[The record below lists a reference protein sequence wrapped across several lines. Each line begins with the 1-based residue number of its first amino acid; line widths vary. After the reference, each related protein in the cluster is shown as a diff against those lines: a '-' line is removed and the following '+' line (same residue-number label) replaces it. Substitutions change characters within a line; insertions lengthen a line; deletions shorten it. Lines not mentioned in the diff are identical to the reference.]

1 MIVKKVF
8 KRTAGILL
16 FSVLVLQ
23 QLHTTAQ
30 GIAFQDASWKEILK
44 KASAENKLV
53 FLDAYTAWCGPCKI
67 MSRQVF
73 TDSLVGQFFN
83 QNFINAKID
92 MEKGEGPGIAS
103 QYGIQAYP
111 TLLFI
116 NGSGQMVHRAVG
128 YHNVNQFL
136 ELGRKAGNPTE
147 RLEKMEN
154 RFQSGDRDPDFLYQ
168 YALLRLDLQDAGLF
182 QVAEA
187 YLQTQQQ
194 LDSEKNL
201 DFIYKTTLLPEGLG
215 YDLLIKYKDRYSK
228 SIGVEKVNERIHQ
241 LLYNHLLEK
250 ASNYSESNAYPYFRK
265 VYEEDEARRRAS
277 YYRLTWHRSRGEGKA
292 FAKSAIDHYKR
303 FQPVNA
309 EELGEVAYTFSVIV
323 DKKKWL
329 KKGLEWGLKSVELQE
344 DHHNH
349 EAVAY
354 LYNRLGNKSNAL
366 KHANMAKN
374 IAVAKGLNTTEIDTF
389 INSLNK

>member
-1 MIVKKVF
+1 M
-8 KRTAGILL
+8 L
-16 FSVLVLQ
+16 
-23 QLHTTAQ
+23 
-30 GIAFQDASWKEILK
+30 
-44 KASAENKLV
+44 
-53 FLDAYTAWCGPCKI
+53 
-67 MSRQVF
+67 
-73 TDSLVGQFFN
+73 
-83 QNFINAKID
+83 
-92 MEKGEGPGIAS
+92 
-103 QYGIQAYP
+103 
-111 TLLFI
+111 
-116 NGSGQMVHRAVG
+116 
-128 YHNVNQFL
+128 
-136 ELGRKAGNPTE
+136 
-147 RLEKMEN
+147 RLE
-154 RFQSGDRDPDFLYQ
+154 
-168 YALLRLDLQDAGLF
+168 LQDAGLS

-201 DFIYKTTLLPEGLG
+201 DFIYKTTLLPEGQG

-228 SIGVEKVNERIHQ
+228 SIGTEKVNERIHQ

-250 ASNYSESNAYPYFRK
+250 ASGYSESNAYPYFRK

-354 LYNRLGNKSNAL
+354 LYNRLGNKTNAL

-374 IAVAKGLNTTEIDTF
+374 LAVAKGLNTTEIDTF
-389 INSLNK
+389 ISSLNK